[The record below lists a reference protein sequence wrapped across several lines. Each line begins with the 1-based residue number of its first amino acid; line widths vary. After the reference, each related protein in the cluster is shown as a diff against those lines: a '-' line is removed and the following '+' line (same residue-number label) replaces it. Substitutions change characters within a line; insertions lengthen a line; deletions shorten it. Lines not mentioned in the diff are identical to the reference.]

1 MKKKIIWGIII
12 VVSISF
18 IIWRDIPQ
26 LVTTRNVISSKDIDY
41 VYERISIYNYKD
53 VDEEEFFQ
61 IEGEKNIEDVIKKID
76 GLKLRRIKGDRGRD
90 YVIDFYGTYHMEERV
105 TYTGIMYSI
114 VIGETKDGYTVTY
127 HPHENSKKIT
137 YKILDKDFDVDKFME
152 EIMEKKL

>member
-18 IIWRDIPQ
+18 IIWRDIPY

-61 IEGEKNIEDVIKKID
+61 IEGEKI
-76 GLKLRRIKGDRGRD
+76 LKTSL
-90 YVIDFYGTYHMEERV
+90 
-105 TYTGIMYSI
+105 
-114 VIGETKDGYTVTY
+114 
-127 HPHENSKKIT
+127 
-137 YKILDKDFDVDKFME
+137 
-152 EIMEKKL
+152 KKLMV